1 MNNVNLYG
9 SLDSE
14 PELSGMPGR
23 DVCEFWLAVDGM
35 REVHKL
41 YVRVVA
47 FRDLALRLVRE
58 LSEGDRVVIA
68 GHLRSERW
76 PGQRRLY
83 RHTVLARVVD
93 SVDARPAV
101 GDGGESDDN

>member
-35 REVHKL
+35 RDIHKTH
-41 YVRVVA
+41 VRVVA
-47 FRDLALRLVRE
+47 LRDLALRLVRE

-68 GHLRSERW
+68 GHLRSERL
-76 PGQRRLY
+76 PGQRRFY
-83 RHTVLARVVD
+83 RYTVLARVVD
-93 SVDARPAV
+93 SVDARPTAL
-101 GDGGESDDN
+101 DGGGFDGD

>member
-1 MNNVNLYG
+1 MNNVNFYG

-23 DVCEFWLAVDGM
+23 DVCEFWLAVDGA
-35 REVHKL
+35 RDVHRL

-47 FRDLALRLVRE
+47 LRELALRLVRE

-68 GHLRSERW
+68 GHLRSDRL
-76 PGQRRLY
+76 PGKRRFY

-93 SVDARPAV
+93 SVDARP
-101 GDGGESDDN
+101 GLGGGGG